1 MATPAHVA
9 ARVLGLLATAATLV
23 LLLTAAAPAGTGTPR
38 PNVVVIMTDDQT
50 LESLRVMTNVRK
62 LIADQGTTF
71 DNFFVSFPLCCPSR
85 ASFLTGR
92 YSHNTGVV
100 GNNLRNGLAQLDESD
115 TLPVWLQASGYST
128 VFVGKYLNEY
138 ARLQG
143 LAIPPGWTE
152 WYAGEKLGY
161 FNHSMN
167 RNGSL
172 AVYGSSAAA
181 YQTDV
186 YTNTAVSALRTYA
199 AGRTPFFMWLSYF
212 APHYGGPSEPGDPPE
227 LRTPVP
233 APRHRGRFANE
244 QLPRPPSF
252 DEEDVED
259 KPRAIR
265 NKPRLDPTKIAAL
278 TSSYRQRLESL
289 LAVDEGVGRVVAT
302 LRQAGVLDRTLI
314 VFTSDNGYLEGE
326 HRIADAKEQ
335 LYEPSIRVPLV
346 MRGPG
351 VPRGLHLS
359 QDAVN
364 VDLAPTIA
372 AATGTTTS
380 LGLDG
385 RSLLPLL
392 TDPKAEWGRDILLE
406 RGPGGN
412 LLEGRLYTAIRT
424 PRYVY
429 AEYGSGE
436 RELYDLQEDP
446 YELNSRHDDPDYLE
460 VRLELAR
467 RLAQLRDCAGVACRR
482 GADILL
488 ERSRVSG
495 CVRAVSVGG
504 VDARLVRQ
512 VDFDAGG
519 TPQRVERP
527 PFELSLAAPRG
538 GATNLRVRALAMLV
552 DGRRVTRVVSAHV
565 CADS

>member
-1 MATPAHVA
+1 MATPAHAA
-9 ARVLGLLATAATLV
+9 ARALGLLATAVTS
-23 LLLTAAAPAGTGTPR
+23 LLLLSAAAPAGTTATR

-85 ASFLTGR
+85 ASFLSGR

-100 GNNLRNGLAQLDESD
+100 GNNFRNGLAQLDESD

-138 ARLQG
+138 AKLQG
-143 LAIPPGWTE
+143 LGIPPGWNA

-172 AVYGSSAAA
+172 AVYGSNAAD

-186 YTNTAVSALRTYA
+186 YTNTAVSALRKYA

-265 NKPRLDPTKIAAL
+265 NKPRLDPTTIAAL

-289 LAVDEGVGRVVAT
+289 LAVDEGVGRVIAT
-302 LRQAGVLDRTLI
+302 LRQAGVLDRTI
-314 VFTSDNGYLEGE
+314 VVFTSDNGYLEGE
-326 HRIADAKEQ
+326 HRVADAKEQ
-335 LYEPSIRVPLV
+335 LYEPSIRVPLL

-351 VPRGLHLS
+351 IPRGLHLA

-372 AATGTTTS
+372 AATETTTS

-385 RSLLPLL
+385 RSL
-392 TDPKAEWGRDILLE
+392 
-406 RGPGGN
+406 
-412 LLEGRLYTAIRT
+412 
-424 PRYVY
+424 
-429 AEYGSGE
+429 
-436 RELYDLQEDP
+436 
-446 YELNSRHDDPDYLE
+446 
-460 VRLELAR
+460 
-467 RLAQLRDCAGVACRR
+467 
-482 GADILL
+482 
-488 ERSRVSG
+488 
-495 CVRAVSVGG
+495 
-504 VDARLVRQ
+504 
-512 VDFDAGG
+512 
-519 TPQRVERP
+519 
-527 PFELSLAAPRG
+527 
-538 GATNLRVRALAMLV
+538 
-552 DGRRVTRVVSAHV
+552 
-565 CADS
+565 